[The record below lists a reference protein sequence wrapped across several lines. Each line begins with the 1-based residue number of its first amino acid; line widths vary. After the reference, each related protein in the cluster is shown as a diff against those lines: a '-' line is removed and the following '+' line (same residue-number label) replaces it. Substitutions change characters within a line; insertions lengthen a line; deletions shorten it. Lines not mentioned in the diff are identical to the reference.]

1 MDKTL
6 HYLYDPLCG
15 WCYGAMPAM
24 NTLLGV
30 PGLRIELLPT
40 GLFSGAGARPMDDE
54 FAAFA
59 WANDQT
65 IEHSTGQPFS
75 AAYRQGVLADRQTR
89 FDSGPATLTLTA
101 VASTAPTREYEV
113 LKAIQH
119 ARYIYGRDIT
129 SPAVLAELLQSLNL
143 DEAASLIKR
152 PSEDLLDINHARIT
166 HARAWMQEFGARG
179 VPTLIVQAGIRR
191 SMLRSNALFSD
202 PSALLSQIEA
212 A

>member
-75 AAYRQGVLADRQTR
+75 AAYRQCVLADRQTR

-119 ARYIYGRDIT
+119 ARYIDGRDIT
-129 SPAVLAELLQSLNL
+129 SPTVLAELLQALNL
-143 DEAASLIKR
+143 DEAAGLIKR
-152 PSEDLLDINHARIT
+152 PSADLLDINHARII
-166 HARAWMQEFGARG
+166 HARAWMNEFGARG
-179 VPTLIVQAGIRR
+179 VPTLIIQAGSKR
-191 SMLRSNALFSD
+191 SMLRSNTLFSD
-202 PSALLSQIEA
+202 PSALLRQIEA

>member
-24 NTLLGV
+24 NTLLDV

-40 GLFSGAGARPMDDE
+40 GLFSGAGARPMDDA

-59 WANDQT
+59 WSNDQT
-65 IEHSTGQPFS
+65 IEHATGQAFS
-75 AAYRQGVLADRQTR
+75 EAYRHSVLGDRQGR
-89 FDSGPATLTLTA
+89 FDSESATLALTA
-101 VASTAPTREYEV
+101 VAATAPTREYQV

-119 ARYIYGRDIT
+119 ARYIDGHDIT
-129 SPAVLAELLQSLNL
+129 SLPRLAELLQSLNL
-143 DEAASLIKR
+143 DEAAGLLQR
-152 PSEDLLDINHARIT
+152 PSADLLDINHARIT

-179 VPTLIVQAGIRR
+179 VPTLIVQAGTRR